1 MAKSGIREV
10 GRLTQ
15 EFNWLHLQITILVAQ
30 DKMIHPFGILLELN
44 KGTKLV
50 FKLWH
55 LGKMDLQ
62 E

>member
-1 MAKSGIREV
+1 MAKSGIREA